1 MNEWMNSLA
10 EGEWTN
16 PPYAL
21 NPVLSHL
28 LEPKRNW
35 NLFLLL
41 DENDYF
47 ASSPLKLMALW
58 RGPLAE
64 TALLSY
70 HPLARHANSTY
81 CLCAGV
87 TRRGRG
93 NSICNVLPPR
103 LEHIRTRR
111 WLKLQPWIA
120 YSATCLR
127 RAPCHCV
134 TIPFSKQDLAFIL
147 SPFFAG
153 LKIYR
158 SWKLNGSS
166 VIKSRLIRSLSI
178 TAFLSLWL
186 AGIFHGRQRRE
197 QTTATLDKV
206 DSPEW
211 FSEMNCRKCCFH
223 HPKL

>member
-127 RAPCHCV
+127 ATRPVSLCYDSLLQTRPGIHSVSFFCWLENLQELEIKRILRDKMTHPFIIDHC
-134 TIPFSKQDLAFIL
+134 FSFSLARRDL
-147 SPFFAG
+147 S
-153 LKIYR
+153 R
-158 SWKLNGSS
+158 SSKTRTDDANFGQ
-166 VIKSRLIRSLSI
+166 SRF
-178 TAFLSLWL
+178 TWM
-186 AGIFHGRQRRE
+186 
-197 QTTATLDKV
+197 V
-206 DSPEW
+206 
-211 FSEMNCRKCCFH
+211 
-223 HPKL
+223 